1 MLVRDQIYGD
11 IEFSDAECKL
21 IRSKFFD
28 RLRYISQLGFVSR
41 VYPGA
46 LHTRFQHSLGACK
59 CITDM
64 YNAVVRNCPDFYRE
78 GDLELLRMIALVHDM
93 GHLPFSH
100 AAEELIG
107 LTHEERL
114 AGILEYEK
122 RNIILAHSYDVEA
135 WDLINQVYMADGITY
150 LSDPHL
156 ISLHSFMDGFLDA
169 DKLDYLMRDAV
180 NCGVGYGRFDRDSLI
195 NNMTVVRNDK
205 GIYELALRKDG
216 VQALE
221 SFILARYYMF
231 SQVYLHPTECILRMQ
246 YGDAMR
252 DLLPGGKFP
261 DDVRKLLTLDDT
273 KYIRKLK
280 FLQDNPYVLVYD
292 GEFDADVKKAIDR
305 RLGKYLICDVRR
317 KNIFRRDADDSTVLI
332 VDDTLNR
339 VIPCSEASPILKNIE
354 YTSVHKL
361 RYYAEAS
368 QAQELGAEVRKVL
381 KGVA

>member
-1 MLVRDQIYGD
+1 MLIRDQIYGD
-11 IEFSDAECKL
+11 VEFSDAECKL

-28 RLRYISQLGFVSR
+28 RLRYISQLGFVSH

-64 YNAVVRNCPDFYRE
+64 YNAVIKNCPEFYRE
-78 GDLELLRMIALVHDM
+78 GDLELLRMMALVHDL

-107 LTHEERL
+107 MTHEERL
-114 AGILEYEK
+114 VGILEYER

-195 NNMTVVRNDK
+195 NNLTMVRNDK

-246 YGDAMR
+246 YGNAMR
-252 DLLPGGKFP
+252 ELLPGGMFP
-261 DDVRKLLTLDDT
+261 NDVRKLLTLDDT
-273 KYIRKLK
+273 KYVRKLK

-292 GEFDADVKKAIDR
+292 GEFDADIKKKIDR
-305 RLGKYLICDVRR
+305 KLGKYLICDVRR
-317 KNIFRRDADDSTVLI
+317 KNIFRRDVDDSTVLI
-332 VDDTLNR
+332 VDDALGR

-368 QAQELGAEVRKVL
+368 QAQELIAEVRKVL
-381 KGVA
+381 KGVV

>member
-11 IEFSDAECKL
+11 VEFSDAECKL

-41 VYPGA
+41 IYPGA

-114 AGILEYEK
+114 AGILEYER
-122 RNIILAHSYDVEA
+122 RNIILPHSYDVEA

-195 NNMTVVRNDK
+195 NNLTVVRNDK

-231 SQVYLHPTECILRMQ
+231 SQVYLHPTECIMRMQ
-246 YGDAMR
+246 YGDAMKAI
-252 DLLPGGKFP
+252 LPDGRFP
-261 DDVRKLLTLDDT
+261 DDVRKLLNLDDT
-273 KYIRKLK
+273 KYVRKLK
-280 FLQDNPYVLVYD
+280 FLQDNPYVLVFD
-292 GEFDADVKKAIDR
+292 DEFDADVKRAIYR

-317 KNIFRRDADDSTVLI
+317 KNIFRRDADDATVLI

-381 KGVA
+381 RGLS